1 MTRINV
7 IDTSLL
13 TDQHLF
19 AEYREIT
26 RIPKLVET
34 ALQKYSVAHI
44 CKKIPNSYRL
54 NTGHVLF
61 FYDKLIF
68 IEQRYFTLRDE
79 ALKRGFNIT
88 LKDSI
93 IDYRQ
98 SIDKIFYQDF
108 SPNIT
113 DKAICIE
120 RIIEKIQQKPD
131 FYRWYSQKIDAHAY
145 ILQLQQVTK
154 TSNHASSSH

>member
-7 IDTSLL
+7 LDPIFL

-26 RIPKLVET
+26 RIPKLVEM
-34 ALQKYSVAHI
+34 ALESKSVAQI
-44 CKKIPNSYRL
+44 LKKIPETYRL

-61 FYDKLIF
+61 FYNKLDF
-68 IEQRYFTLRDE
+68 IEKRYFVLRDE

-88 LKDSI
+88 LKDTI
-93 IDYRQ
+93 IDYQQ

-108 SPNIT
+108 VPDIT
-113 DKAICIE
+113 DTNICIA
-120 RIIEKIQQKPD
+120 RIIEKIEQKPD
-131 FYRWYSQKIDAHAY
+131 FYRFYSQKIDANNY
-145 ILQLQQVTK
+145 ILQLKNLTLADNDTK
-154 TSNHASSSH
+154 SA